1 MTELETA
8 LDRSSLSLDRIVAA
22 LVTAGTM
29 EIDPTA
35 SNAILFVFCAGQEPA
50 EA

>member
-1 MTELETA
+1 MPQLDTPM
-8 LDRSSLSLDRIVAA
+8 DRSSLSLERIAAA

-29 EIDPTA
+29 KMDPLA
-35 SNAILFVFCAGQEPA
+35 SKAILFVFCAGQEPA

>member
-1 MTELETA
+1 MPELDTA

-29 EIDPTA
+29 KLDPLA
-35 SNAILFVFCAGQEPA
+35 SKAILLVFCAGQEPA

>member
-1 MTELETA
+1 MPELDTT
-8 LDRSSLSLDRIVAA
+8 LDRSAATLDRLVAA

-29 EIDPTA
+29 KMDPLGSDT
-35 SNAILFVFCAGQEPA
+35 ILFVFCAGQEPA